1 MAEPQ
6 LELSHYDI
14 AYRWQRGSETGWATV
29 GRAFPNE
36 DGSISV
42 KFDSMPVPGV
52 AASPGDYRL
61 FPKTKAE
68 KKADK
73 TVKNSQTAAKRQ
85 GE

>member
-14 AYRWQRGSETGWATV
+14 AYRWQRGSETGWATC

-42 KFDSMPVPGV
+42 KFDTMPVPGL
-52 AASPGDYRL
+52 AANPGDYRL
-61 FPKTKAE
+61 YPKSKAE

-73 TVKNSQTAAKRQ
+73 AVKEAQKAAQRQ
-85 GE
+85 AE

>member
-6 LELSHYDI
+6 LELSHYDVG
-14 AYRWQRGSETGWATV
+14 YRWERGAESRWNTIGK
-29 GRAFPNE
+29 AFPNE

-42 KFDSMPVPGV
+42 KFFAMPVPGL
-52 AASPGDYRL
+52 ASNPGDYRL

-73 TVKNSQTAAKRQ
+73 VVRDAQAAAKKQ
-85 GE
+85 GD